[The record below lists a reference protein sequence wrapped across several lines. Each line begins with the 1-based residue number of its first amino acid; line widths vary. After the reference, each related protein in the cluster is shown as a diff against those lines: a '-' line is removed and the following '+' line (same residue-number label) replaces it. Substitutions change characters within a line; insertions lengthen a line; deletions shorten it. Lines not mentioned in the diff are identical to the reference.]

1 MTRFGLNPS
10 FAGSALVTAF
20 MLSRFVFAL
29 ILVLLVPPALA
40 SETKKTALTPVS
52 ATPAPVNT
60 VPGSTVPVAIG
71 NTATAPAAIPDK
83 GADSGLPLPRF
94 VSLASE
100 KVNAR
105 TGPGSRYPIAWQYQR
120 RGLPVEVVAEYEY
133 WRRIR
138 DHDGTETWVHKNL
151 TSGKR
156 FAVVEGSV
164 RSLYKK
170 ADTATEVLLTAE
182 PGVQARLRKCPDMAW
197 CQVEI
202 AGTKGWMPR
211 NYLWGIYPNETFD

>member
-1 MTRFGLNPS
+1 MLFRVAVSGLTL
-10 FAGSALVTAF
+10 ALLATP
-20 MLSRFVFAL
+20 
-29 ILVLLVPPALA
+29 LLAA
-40 SETKKTALTPVS
+40 EAKKTALTPVS
-52 ATPAPVNT
+52 VTPAPA
-60 VPGSTVPVAIG
+60 STAA
-71 NTATAPAAIPDK
+71 ATAPVVTAAQTSSQPSIQPPADLPEK

-94 VSLASE
+94 VSLAAE
-100 KVNAR
+100 RVNAR

-156 FAVVEGSV
+156 YAVVEGGV
-164 RSLYKK
+164 RSLFRKPD
-170 ADTATEVLLTAE
+170 ADTEVLLTAE
-182 PGVQARLRKCPDMAW
+182 AGVQARLRKCPDAMW

-202 AGTKGWMPR
+202 AGTRGWMPR
-211 NYLWGIYPNETFD
+211 SWLWGLYPGEVFD

>member
-1 MTRFGLNPS
+1 MLFRVAVFGLS
-10 FAGSALVTAF
+10 LALLAPP
-20 MLSRFVFAL
+20 
-29 ILVLLVPPALA
+29 LLAA
-40 SETKKTALTPVS
+40 EAKKTPLTPVS
-52 ATPAPVNT
+52 TT
-60 VPGSTVPVAIG
+60 
-71 NTATAPAAIPDK
+71 TAPASTLAAVTPAVIAAAPAATLAPADLPEK

-94 VSLASE
+94 VSLAAE

-105 TGPGSRYPIAWQYQR
+105 TGPGARYPIAWQYQR

-156 FAVVEGSV
+156 YAVIEGGV
-164 RSLYKK
+164 RALYRKPDID
-170 ADTATEVLLTAE
+170 ADVLLTAE
-182 PGVQARLRKCPDMAW
+182 SGVQARLRKCPDAMW

-202 AGTKGWMPR
+202 AGTRGWMPR
-211 NYLWGIYPNETFD
+211 GWLWGLYPGEVFD